1 MDIYSFP
8 YSLPSYRARLA
19 ASMLGYK
26 FNTINIDLMACEQK
40 SESYLT
46 INPIG
51 KVPALVNSYKGEK
64 LVISDSMAI
73 IRYLARSNESNVWYP
88 EEELDVAAKIDV
100 YLSMVANELFESV
113 EKGRIIKAFK
123 MIDEAE
129 YPACSSL
136 AYDLF
141 TQIDAELAKSKFLVT
156 DYITIADIA
165 VISTLVY
172 FEEAGLSL
180 DNHPN
185 IQRWMKEIKTSE
197 GFIVPTLL

>member
-19 ASMLGYK
+19 ASMLGCE
-26 FNTINIDLMACEQK
+26 FNTVNIDLMAGEQK
-40 SESYLT
+40 SEHYLA
-46 INPIG
+46 INPMG
-51 KVPALVNSYKGEK
+51 KIPALVNTYKGEK
-64 LVISDSMAI
+64 LVVSDSMAI
-73 IRYLARSNESNVWYP
+73 LRYLARTSGGSTWYP
-88 EEELDVAAKIDV
+88 EEQFDVAAKIDV
-100 YLSMVANELFESV
+100 YLSMVANELFDSV

-141 TQIDAELAKSKFLVT
+141 TQIDTNLARSKFLAA
-156 DYITIADIA
+156 DFITLADIA

-185 IQRWMKEIKTSE
+185 IQRWMTDIKATE
-197 GFIVPTLL
+197 GFIAPTLL